1 MIKQKITRLAWVL
14 FFAIGAAQATPDI
27 QHWNT
32 SNQAQVFFVEAPE
45 LPMVDIRI
53 IFNAA
58 SAHDGDK
65 PGTALLTNGLLNEGT
80 PQMNADQ
87 IAERFES
94 LGAEFGSASLKDMA
108 VVSLRSL
115 TQKELLDPAV
125 DTLAALLSQPTF
137 PKENL
142 ERERK
147 RLLTS
152 LQAKKQSPGAIASE
166 MFFKGIYQDHPY
178 AAESSGTEASV
189 KAIKRSDLVAFHQRY
204 YVGSNATVA
213 IVGAVSKKQAQA
225 LAEKVIGSLPQ
236 GKPAAAIAKVKP
248 LTQGRTLTTF
258 FPSSQTHILVG
269 QPGMTRDDPDYFP
282 LYVGNHIL
290 GGSGLVS
297 RLSEEVREKRG
308 LSYSA
313 YSYFSPMRQQG
324 PFQMGL
330 QTRNDQADEALKVMM
345 ETLQTFIKEGP
356 QATELEAA
364 KQNLTGGFALRLDS
378 NKKIIEYVAMIG
390 FYDLPLD
397 YLNTL
402 LSRIESVTTEQIQ
415 EAFSRRITP
424 DRMVTVMVGGEV
436 EKAEKAP

>member
-1 MIKQKITRLAWVL
+1 MTKRYISRLVWVL
-14 FFAIGAAQATPDI
+14 FFTTGIAQATPEI
-27 QHWNT
+27 QHWRT
-32 SNQAQVFFVEAPE
+32 ENQAQVFFVEAPQ
-45 LPMVDIRI
+45 LPIVDIRI
-53 IFNAA
+53 IFDAA
-58 SAHDGDK
+58 GARDGDK

-80 PQMNADQ
+80 PGMNANQ
-87 IAERFES
+87 IAERFDS
-94 LGAEFGSASLKDMA
+94 LGAQFGSASLKDMA

-115 TQKELLDPAV
+115 TQAELLDPAV
-125 DTLAALLSQPTF
+125 ETLAALISQPTF
-137 PKENL
+137 PEESL

-147 RLLTS
+147 RLLIG

-166 MFFKGIYQDHPY
+166 AFFKGIYGDHPY
-178 AAESSGTEASV
+178 AVDSSGTEASV
-189 KAIKRSDLVAFHQRY
+189 KAITRQDLVKFHQRY

-213 IVGAVSKKQAQA
+213 IVGAVNKAQAQA
-225 LAEKVIGSLPQ
+225 LAEQVIGALPK
-236 GKPAAAIAKVKP
+236 GAPAPAIPAVEALAKSE
-248 LTQGRTLTTF
+248 TITTS

-269 QPGMTRDDPDYFP
+269 QPGMTRNDPDYFP

-313 YSYFSPMRQQG
+313 YSYFSPMRQRG

-330 QTRNDQADEALKVMM
+330 QTRNDQAQEALEVMM
-345 ETLQTFIKEGP
+345 ETLNNFITNGP
-356 QATELEAA
+356 DEKELEAA

-402 LSRIESVTTEQIQ
+402 LDKIEAVSAAQIQ
-415 EAFSRRITP
+415 EAFSRRIDP
-424 DRMVTVMVGGEV
+424 DKMVTVMVGGA
-436 EKAEKAP
+436 AEEQP